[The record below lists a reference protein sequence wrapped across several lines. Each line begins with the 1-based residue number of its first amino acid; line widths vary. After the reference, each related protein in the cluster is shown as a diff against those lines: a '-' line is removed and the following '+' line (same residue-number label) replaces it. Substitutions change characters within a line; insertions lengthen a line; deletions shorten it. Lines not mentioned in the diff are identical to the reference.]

1 LTYRFT
7 ILGCSSSPG
16 VPRID
21 GDWGA
26 CDPDN
31 PRNRRLRCSLLV
43 EREGPQGTTTVVID
57 TTPDFRTQMLAAGV
71 KRLDG
76 VVYTHAHADHIH
88 GIDDLRGY
96 ALVQRKR
103 VPVHGDHETM
113 ARLFQA
119 FGYCFETPEGS
130 YYPPILE
137 AVTIGQGQAFEID
150 GPGGPITFLPI
161 AQIHGNTSSL
171 AFRIG
176 GDIENRE
183 GGFCYSPDV
192 SDLSERSQKD
202 LRSLDF
208 WVVDAL
214 QYREHVSHFS
224 LEQALGWIEKLAPKR
239 AVLTHMHIPLDYATV
254 MAETPDHVEPAYD
267 GMVLEL
273 PERR

>member
-26 CDPDN
+26 CDPAN
-31 PRNRRLRCSLLV
+31 PKNRRLRCSLLV
-43 EREGPQGTTTVVID
+43 ERAGPRGTTAVVID
-57 TTPDFRTQMLAAGV
+57 TSPDFRTQMLAAGV

-76 VVYTHAHADHIH
+76 VVYTHSHADHIH

-103 VPVHGDHETM
+103 VPIYADRETM

-119 FGYCFETPEGS
+119 FGYCFKAPEGS
-130 YYPPILE
+130 FYPPILE
-137 AVTIGQGQAFEID
+137 AVTIEQGTPFEVD
-150 GPGGPITFLPI
+150 GPGGAIKFLPI
-161 AQIHGNTSSL
+161 VQIHGNTTSL
-171 AFRIG
+171 AFRIA
-176 GDIENRE
+176 GDIENRS

-192 SDLSERSQKD
+192 SDLPEASQSD
-202 LRSLDF
+202 LRALDL

-224 LEQALGWIEKLAPKR
+224 LDQALGWIARLAPRR
-239 AVLTHMHIPLDYATV
+239 AVLTHMHIPLDYETV
-254 MAETPDHVEPAYD
+254 MAETPEHVEPAFD

-273 PERR
+273 PDRP